1 MTISEKLNSYE
12 RVYIQVDLDAIK
24 ENVQNMKANIA
35 PETKMMAVIKTD
47 GYGHGAVPIA
57 QVLEDYDYI
66 FGYAVATPE
75 EAMALRVANITKP
88 ILILGYTFPYAYD
101 SMALQQIRPAVF
113 REDSLPLLNQSA
125 KKCQTKMKVHIKV
138 DTGMGRIGITPDVYG
153 IEFIKKVL
161 SYDHLEIEGIFT
173 HFANADVADKTN
185 VNAQLKRFSDFVEQV
200 EQTLKITIPIKHCAN
215 SAAIMELPNA
225 NKNLVRAGITLY
237 GLYPSDEV
245 DKNTVSLRPALSLF
259 SKIVFVKEIHE
270 GQGIS
275 YGSTYIAKEDRK
287 VATIPV
293 GYGDGYPRSLSNKGH
308 VLIRGKKAPI
318 LGRVCMDQFM
328 VDVTDIPD
336 VKEGDVVTLLGRDGE
351 EQITAEYLG
360 DLSVRFNYELVCDL
374 GKRIPRA
381 FMENGK
387 IKCVKDYFGNYY

>member
-1 MTISEKLNSYE
+1 MTLAEKLNSYE

-24 ENVQNMKANIA
+24 ENVEHMKENIA
-35 PETKMMAVIKTD
+35 PDTKMMAVIKTD

-57 QVLEDYDYI
+57 QVLEDYDYM
-66 FGYAVATPE
+66 FGFAVATPE

-101 SMALQQIRPAVF
+101 SMALQQIRPAIF
-113 REDSLPLLNQSA
+113 REDSLPLLNNAA
-125 KKCQTKMKVHIKV
+125 KKCQTKMRVHVKV
-138 DTGMGRIGITPDVYG
+138 DTGMGRIGITPDAAG
-153 IEFIKKVL
+153 IDFIRKVL
-161 SYDHLEIEGIFT
+161 TYDHLEIEGIFT
-173 HFANADVADKTN
+173 HFANADVTDKTN
-185 VNAQLKRFSDFVEQV
+185 VKEQLKRFSDFVDEV
-200 EQTLKITIPIKHCAN
+200 ERTLQIHIPIKHCSN
-215 SAAIMELPNA
+215 SAAIMELPEA

-245 DKNTVSLRPALSLF
+245 DKKTVPLRPALSLF
-259 SKIVFVKEIHE
+259 SKVVFVKKIHE

-275 YGSTYIAKEDRK
+275 YGSTYVAKEDRR

-336 VKEGDVVTLLGRDGE
+336 VTEGDNVTLLGRDGD
-351 EQITAEYLG
+351 EQITAEFLG
-360 DLSVRFNYELVCDL
+360 ELSGRFNYELVCDL

-381 FMENGK
+381 FMEDGK